1 MLSHGS
7 VIMSDN
13 EQWISLGHTLE
24 YQQSK
29 CFTSESKVIVYKN
42 NIIIMICK
50 VSLS

>member
-7 VIMSDN
+7 VIMPDN

-29 CFTSESKVIVYKN
+29 CFTSESKVIVYNKKKHN
-42 NIIIMICK
+42 NNDMQ
-50 VSLS
+50 S